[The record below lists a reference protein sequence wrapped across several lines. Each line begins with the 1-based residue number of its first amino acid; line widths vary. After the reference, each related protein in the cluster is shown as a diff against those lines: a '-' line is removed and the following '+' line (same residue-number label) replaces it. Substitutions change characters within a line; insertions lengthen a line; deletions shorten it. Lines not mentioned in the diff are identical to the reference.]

1 MTITKRMLTGCT
13 VAVVTI
19 VVGAWTLGAG
29 PRAASAQ
36 VDLVDIYQQHFDARN
51 AGDLDGAMALLTEDA
66 VFEGSVGCSA
76 SAPCVGT
83 EAIRAELESFSAQ
96 NAQVTISS
104 AELTDDTVTSQW
116 ELTSDCTQAAGME
129 RFTGSATVQFAGDKI
144 SSFVAEN
151 DLTVITNEQLAAYVS
166 CVEALAQPDEMPA
179 AGSGGFLMQN
189 GSEIPTWW
197 YAVAAVGALLVLGG
211 LAVQMRMRRHE

>member
-1 MTITKRMLTGCT
+1 MTVRKRMLTGWAVAI
-13 VAVVTI
+13 VAVLA
-19 VVGAWTLGAG
+19 GAWVLGGG

-66 VFEGSVGCSA
+66 VFEGSLGCPA

-83 EAIRAELESFSAQ
+83 EAIRAELESFLTH

-104 AELTDDTVTSQW
+104 AEVTDDTVTSQW
-116 ELTSDCTQAAGME
+116 ELTSDCTRAAGME
-129 RFTGSATVQFAGDKI
+129 RIPGSGTAQFAGDKF

-151 DLTVITNEQLAAYVS
+151 DLTAITSDQLAAYVA
-166 CVEALAQPDEMPA
+166 CVDALAQPDEMPA
-179 AGSGGFLMQN
+179 AGSGGLLGEGGN
-189 GSEIPTWW
+189 GVPAWW
-197 YAVAAVGALLVLGG
+197 YALAAAGG
-211 LAVQMRMRRHE
+211 LLTIVGFARLRRTRSRR